1 MARWRDLTGQHPRG
15 WPEYVDPHREAA
27 HEYVR
32 QALHDVLAD
41 PITHDG
47 VVHHG
52 AVLTP
57 EILAAES
64 HLGGRHT
71 QALRLPPHAAPH
83 TLTAYLSPRR
93 RRELADSWAAH
104 VLRMQGRAAAYLA
117 EIYRVCD
124 QILSRLPVYDSEG
137 RELVDGV
144 PLFTSHARSERE
156 RLYREDLCVLIGVS
170 TPRGVAP
177 QLDPA
182 LRAQLLRTRTD
193 WDAPALTVATDLVT
207 AHEQL
212 LDRIDVAADAQR
224 RYLLDH
230 SAGPANA
237 AQVTALRLLDSRH
250 QAARRAVRATTT
262 TASAASVA
270 TAQIAL
276 VRGALV
282 EDAPAWQTSGGSPIA
297 GRRHSVTYTAPTT
310 GAWTLGLRAVH
321 PRRAAATLADL
332 GNVVLDAVDIDG
344 WAVTSTPR
352 AAPHAHER
360 TVTLTRPTD
369 AGAPDAG
376 THEIPIVARNGI
388 GPSTLTVAVIVPAAA
403 SG

>member
-1 MARWRDLTGQHPRG
+1 MPTWRRLSTDSRTWAQ
-15 WPEYVDPHREAA
+15 YVDPHREAA
-27 HEYVR
+27 GEYVR

-47 VVHHG
+47 VAHHG
-52 AVLTP
+52 TVLTP

-71 QALRLPPHAAPH
+71 QVLRLPLHATPRELA
-83 TLTAYLSPRR
+83 AYLSPQRR
-93 RRELADSWAAH
+93 RALADDWAAH
-104 VLRMQGRAAAYLA
+104 VLRMHGRAVAYLA
-117 EIYRVCD
+117 RIHEVCD
-124 QILSRLPVYDSEG
+124 QITGVLPVYDAEG
-137 RELVDGV
+137 RELVDTRFAS
-144 PLFTSHARSERE
+144 PAYDERR
-156 RLYREDLCVLIGVS
+156 RLYQEDLCTLVGVY
-170 TPRGVAP
+170 TQRGVVP
-177 QLDPA
+177 RLDPA

-193 WDAPALTVATDLVT
+193 WDARALTVATDLAT

-224 RYLLDH
+224 RWLLDH

-262 TASAASVA
+262 VSLATSVA

-282 EDAPAWQTSGGSPIA
+282 EDAPAWQTSEGSPIA
-297 GRRHSVTYTAPTT
+297 GRRHSVTYTAPAT

-321 PRRAAATLADL
+321 PRRAAATPADL
-332 GNVVLDAVDIDG
+332 GDVVLDAVDIDG
-344 WAVTSTPR
+344 WAVTSAPR

-388 GPSTLTVAVIVPAAA
+388 GPSTLTVAVIVPA